1 MSWSLPLTLQPNSPR
16 KELEPKISFSES
28 VGGGIELLAGQPNEH
43 SFRKLSECPAVDR
56 CSWETPT

>member
-28 VGGGIELLAGQPNEH
+28 VGGGIELLAGKPNEH